1 MSSHKPNKR
10 GRPTQYDFQDLPE
23 VISQGIRAPKLFF
36 ETWKNNPAFKQ
47 AVHHLLLD
55 FLAKKDTI

>member
-1 MSSHKPNKR
+1 MDKNPQHKR
-10 GRPTQYDFQDLPE
+10 GRPTQYDFQGLTN

-47 AVHHLLLD
+47 AVHHLLLE
-55 FLAKKDTI
+55 FLAEKDKT